1 MTQQRKLWGQVTNF
15 DIRLLRVFRAVVE
28 CGGFSAAE
36 VELNISRSAIS
47 ISMADLEERV
57 GLRLCQRGRAGFSL
71 TDEGELVYKA
81 SQQLMASL
89 ENFRTQVNAI
99 HAELKGELII
109 GLTNNMVTM
118 RHMKITNALQTLKQL
133 GPEVEVQIR
142 MNPPNE
148 IERDVLDGG
157 LHVGVVPELRTV
169 PGLEY
174 HKLYDEQSHLYCNL
188 EHPFFNMPDGQISN
202 EMLHEVDAV
211 SPAYAQLAETKE
223 HYQDLNTT
231 AIATD
236 REGVA
241 FLIHTGC
248 YIGYLPRHYAQQWIN
263 AGEIRVLRPETFKY
277 STDYYAVT
285 RKGARPNLI
294 VQTFMKELL
303 AAPDT
308 RQNKL
313 PLSTQHTYNS
323 Q

>member
-1 MTQQRKLWGQVTNF
+1 MSQQRNQQRNLFGQVTNF

-47 ISMADLEERV
+47 ISMSDLEERV

-71 TDEGELVYKA
+71 TEEGKRVYHA
-81 SQQLMASL
+81 CLQLMAAL
-89 ENFRTQVNAI
+89 EDFRTGVNAI

-109 GLTNNMVTM
+109 GITNNLVTM
-118 RHMKITNALQTLKQL
+118 KHMKVTNALYTLKKL

-148 IERDVLDGG
+148 IERDVLDGA
-157 LHVGVVPELRTV
+157 LHVGVVPELRQV

-174 HKLYDEQSHLYCNL
+174 HKLYDEQSHLYCSVK
-188 EHPFFNMPDGQISN
+188 HPFFVLDDGDIN
-202 EMLHEVDAV
+202 EEMILNADAV

-223 HYQDLNTT
+223 HYQHLNTT

-248 YIGYLPRHYAQQWIN
+248 YIGYLPHHYAKQWLDS
-263 AGEIRVLRPETFKY
+263 GEIRTIKPQQFIY
-277 STDYYAVT
+277 STDYFAVT
-285 RKGARPNLI
+285 RKSARPNLI
-294 VQTFMKELL
+294 LETFMQELL
-303 AAPDT
+303 
-308 RQNKL
+308 K
-313 PLSTQHTYNS
+313 
-323 Q
+323 

>member
-1 MTQQRKLWGQVTNF
+1 MKQQRKLWGQVTNF

-71 TDEGELVYKA
+71 TDEGELVYQA
-81 SQQLMASL
+81 SQQLMTSL

-109 GLTNNMVTM
+109 GITNNLVTM
-118 RHMKITNALQTLKQL
+118 KHMKVTNALHTLKKL
-133 GPEVEVQIR
+133 GPEIEVQIR

-148 IERDVLDGG
+148 IERSVLDGG
-157 LHVGVVPELRTV
+157 LHVGVVPDLRKL

-174 HKLYDEQSHLYCNL
+174 FQLYDEESHLYCNSD
-188 EHPFFNMPDGQISN
+188 HPLFGMNDEEITDKMI
-202 EMLHEVDAV
+202 HKADAV
-211 SPAYAQLAETKE
+211 SPAYAQLAETKV

-231 AIATD
+231 AIGND

-241 FLIHTGC
+241 FLIHTGS
-248 YIGYLPRHYAQQWIN
+248 YIGYLPTHYAKQWL
-263 AGEIRVLRPETFKY
+263 ASGEIRALRPDKFNY
-277 STDYYAVT
+277 STNYHAVT

-294 VQTFMKELL
+294 LETFLKELL
-303 AAPDT
+303 KAPDE
-308 RQNKL
+308 K
-313 PLSTQHTYNS
+313 LSTHE
-323 Q
+323 

>member
-1 MTQQRKLWGQVTNF
+1 MTKQRKLWGQITNF

-71 TDEGELVYKA
+71 TDEGELVYQA
-81 SQQLMASL
+81 SQQLMTSL

-109 GLTNNMVTM
+109 GITNNLVTM
-118 RHMKITNALQTLKQL
+118 KHMKVTNALQTLKKL
-133 GPEVEVQIR
+133 GPEVQVQIR

-148 IERDVLDGG
+148 IERDVLEGG
-157 LHVGVVPELRTV
+157 LHVGVVPQLRQL
-169 PGLEY
+169 PGLDY
-174 HKLYDEQSHLYCNL
+174 MKLYDEQSHIYCNSD
-188 EHPFFNMPDGQISN
+188 HPLFAMDDEDITD
-202 EMLHEVDAV
+202 EMINSADAV
-211 SPAYAQLAETKE
+211 SPAYAQMAETKV

-241 FLIHTGC
+241 FLILTGS
-248 YIGYLPRHYAQQWIN
+248 YIGYLPSHYAQQWIQT
-263 AGEIRVLRPETFKY
+263 GEIRALCPQQYNY
-277 STDYYAVT
+277 STDYQAVI

-294 VQTFMKELL
+294 LETFLKELGG
-303 AAPDT
+303 ASD
-308 RQNKL
+308 RKI
-313 PLSTQHTYNS
+313 
-323 Q
+323 

>member
-1 MTQQRKLWGQVTNF
+1 MSQQRKLFGQVTNF

-47 ISMADLEERV
+47 ISMSDLEERV

-71 TDEGELVYKA
+71 TEEGERVYQA
-81 SQQLMASL
+81 TLQLMTSL
-89 ENFRTQVNAI
+89 ETFRAQVNGI

-109 GLTNNMVTM
+109 GITNNLVTM
-118 RHMKITNALQTLKQL
+118 KHMKVTNALHTLKKL
-133 GPEVEVQIR
+133 GPEVEVQLR

-148 IERDVLDGG
+148 IERDVLDGA
-157 LHVGVVPELRTV
+157 LHVGVVPELRQV

-174 HKLYDEQSHLYCNL
+174 HKLYDEQSHLYCNYK
-188 EHPFFNMPDGQISN
+188 HPLFGLADVDITD
-202 EMLHEVDAV
+202 EMVRQSDAV

-223 HYQDLNTT
+223 HYQQLNTT

-241 FLIHTGC
+241 FLIHTGS
-248 YIGYLPRHYAQQWIN
+248 YIGYLPQHYAKQWLDSN
-263 AGEIRVLRPETFKY
+263 EIRVIRPERFKY

-285 RKGARPNLI
+285 RKSARPNLI
-294 VQTFMKELL
+294 LETFLQELL
-303 AAPDT
+303 AVP
-308 RQNKL
+308 
-313 PLSTQHTYNS
+313 S
-323 Q
+323 QKDSAA

>member
-1 MTQQRKLWGQVTNF
+1 MGQQRKSFSQVTNF

-71 TDEGELVYKA
+71 TEEGERVYQA
-81 SQQLMASL
+81 SLQLMASL
-89 ENFRTQVNAI
+89 ETFRTQVNAI

-109 GLTNNMVTM
+109 GITNNLVTM
-118 RHMKITNALQTLKQL
+118 KHMKVTNALHTLKKL
-133 GPEVEVQIR
+133 GPEVEVQLR

-148 IERDVLDGG
+148 IERDVLDGV
-157 LHVGVVPELRTV
+157 LHVGVVPELRQV
-169 PGLEY
+169 PGLDY
-174 HKLYDEQSHLYCNL
+174 HKLYDEQSHLYCNAS
-188 EHPFFNMPDGQISN
+188 HPLFDLDDDEIS
-202 EMLHEVDAV
+202 EQMITAADAV

-223 HYQDLNTT
+223 HYQQLNTT

-241 FLIHTGC
+241 FLIHTGS
-248 YIGYLPRHYAQQWIN
+248 YIGYLPQHYAKQWLDTK
-263 AGEIRVLRPETFKY
+263 EIRVLKPKQFKY

-285 RKGARPNLI
+285 RKSARPNLI
-294 VQTFMKELL
+294 LETFLKELL
-303 AAPDT
+303 AASDEKI
-308 RQNKL
+308 NAA
-313 PLSTQHTYNS
+313 
-323 Q
+323 

>member
-1 MTQQRKLWGQVTNF
+1 MTQQKKLWGQVTNF

-71 TDEGELVYKA
+71 TDEGEQVYQA
-81 SQQLMASL
+81 SLQLMTSL
-89 ENFRTQVNAI
+89 ENFRIQVNAI

-109 GLTNNMVTM
+109 GITNNLVTM
-118 RHMKITNALQTLKQL
+118 KHMKVTNALHTLKKL
-133 GPEVEVQIR
+133 GPEIEVQIR

-148 IERDVLDGG
+148 IERNVLDGG
-157 LHVGVVPELRTV
+157 LHVGVVPDLRPL

-174 HKLYDEQSHLYCNL
+174 YQLYDEQSHLYCNCD
-188 EHPFFNMPDGQISN
+188 HPLFAMADSKISD
-202 EMLHEVDAV
+202 EMIYQADAV
-211 SPAYAQLAETKE
+211 SPAYAQVAETKV

-231 AIATD
+231 AIAND

-241 FLIHTGC
+241 FLIHTGS
-248 YIGYLPRHYAQQWIN
+248 YVGYLPTHFAEQWVQS
-263 AGEIRVLRPETFKY
+263 GEIRALRSDKFNY
-277 STDYYAVT
+277 STNYHAVT

-294 VQTFMKELL
+294 LETFLKELL
-303 AAPDT
+303 KAPDT
-308 RQNKL
+308 KKIN
-313 PLSTQHTYNS
+313 
-323 Q
+323 